1 MPLEV
6 CPLLNVPE
14 NKVLVPY
21 GKNGKRSQKVH
32 MYLDLSKGQKITLNP
47 NHNCQGAKQPVYL
60 HIGSK
65 EPHVYRGSVRQPG
78 PGEGHVVRYSPKHGG
93 WELQI
98 EGVSMML
105 GGWWLQAALKGK
117 LDTIPIIN
125 LDPVVLDQDGAE
137 VGRSRFQK
145 NVSKQES
152 TRLRLKSESQ
162 ESTSSKDSRL
172 DPSSTAVSRSPSITR
187 LNSCSRSSSSTASH

>member
-1 MPLEV
+1 
-6 CPLLNVPE
+6 
-14 NKVLVPY
+14 
-21 GKNGKRSQKVH
+21 

-93 WELQI
+93 WKLQI
-98 EGVSMML
+98 EGVSIML

-117 LDTIPIIN
+117 LYTIPVVN

-137 VGRSRFQK
+137 VDFVLSLNRKRAHQAK
-145 NVSKQES
+145 IQDWTHVQ
-152 TRLRLKSESQ
+152 LQSQ
-162 ESTSSKDSRL
+162 DL
-172 DPSSTAVSRSPSITR
+172 P
-187 LNSCSRSSSSTASH
+187 L